1 MRKLCSVA
9 LGNKG
14 LKMSLERFVKAQEE
28 SYKIALNEVKNGR
41 KKSHWMWYIF
51 PQIIGLGRSSTD
63 QYYAIKSR
71 EEAEN
76 YLNHPI
82 LSKRL
87 IEISEELLKLDS
99 NNARKIFGSPDN
111 MKLKSSMTL
120 FLKISGNE
128 VFKKVLDKF
137 FNGDLDENTIEI
149 LKKM

>member
-1 MRKLCSVA
+1 
-9 LGNKG
+9 
-14 LKMSLERFVKAQEE
+14 MSLERFVKAQEE

-51 PQIIGLGRSSTD
+51 PQIIGLGRSSTA